1 MIKLV
6 LKWSQMG
13 TVDSAVASDSR
24 GPGSKPVIDKF
35 YWTYL
40 LSTVWSKD
48 ENKEKEAGIGPFFLK
63 KITHIKEGWRGLK
76 RGTSGVALKLS
87 IHNIILLKKFIGVTQ
102 CDQIGRF
109 NGLWADF

>member
-48 ENKEKEAGIGPFFLK
+48 ENKEKEAGIGPFFK
-63 KITHIKEGWRGLK
+63 KKSRI
-76 RGTSGVALKLS
+76 
-87 IHNIILLKKFIGVTQ
+87 
-102 CDQIGRF
+102 
-109 NGLWADF
+109 